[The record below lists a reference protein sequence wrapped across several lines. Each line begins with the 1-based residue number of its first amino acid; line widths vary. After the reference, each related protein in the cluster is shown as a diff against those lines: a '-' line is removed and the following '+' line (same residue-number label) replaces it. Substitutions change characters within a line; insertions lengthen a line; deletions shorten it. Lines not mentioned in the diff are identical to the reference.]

1 MAKRHTCNDP
11 MLWDEP
17 CAACEGEE
25 QVSKHRKNREE
36 RPEKLGIPS
45 HRDDEKDE

>member
-17 CAACEGEE
+17 CAVCEGEE
-25 QVSKHRKNREE
+25 QTIKHRKE
-36 RPEKLGIPS
+36 RPKENPDS
-45 HRDDEKDE
+45 HHVDVDEKDE